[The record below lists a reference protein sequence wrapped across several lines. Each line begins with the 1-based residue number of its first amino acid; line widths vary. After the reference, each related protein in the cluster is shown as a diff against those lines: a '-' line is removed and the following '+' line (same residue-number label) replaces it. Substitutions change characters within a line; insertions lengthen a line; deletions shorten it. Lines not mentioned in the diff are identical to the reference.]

1 MYFLRKFFLY
11 FFEWLFSLHFSRD
24 RTLKKNKQKS
34 KLILQKTKKGER
46 MQKERKKERKLLQ
59 FGVIHTNVLHACR
72 KGERERKGRKRRH
85 RTVVE
90 RVFYFQSFD
99 EFLKRSSTGKKPRK
113 QDVESVSSA
122 RKRTRTARFN
132 EPTKKRGSNHGI
144 AEYEYE

>member
-1 MYFLRKFFLY
+1 MIVILSSSLSFFPSLTPFSSLPSSLLFFLL
-11 FFEWLFSLHFSRD
+11 FFPS
-24 RTLKKNKQKS
+24 QKS
-34 KLILQKTKKGER
+34 R
-46 MQKERKKERKLLQ
+46 ERKKERKKLLQ

-72 KGERERKGRKRRH
+72 KEERERKGRKRRH

-90 RVFYFQSFD
+90 RVFYLQSFD
-99 EFLKRSSTGKKPRK
+99 EFLKRNSTGKKPRK

-132 EPTKKRGSNHGI
+132 EPTKKRASNHGS

>member
-1 MYFLRKFFLY
+1 MVV
-11 FFEWLFSLHFSRD
+11 FSALLERSNF
-24 RTLKKNKQKS
+24 
-34 KLILQKTKKGER
+34 TKKKINKNRNSDFAKNEKR
-46 MQKERKKERKLLQ
+46 RENAERKKERKLLQ